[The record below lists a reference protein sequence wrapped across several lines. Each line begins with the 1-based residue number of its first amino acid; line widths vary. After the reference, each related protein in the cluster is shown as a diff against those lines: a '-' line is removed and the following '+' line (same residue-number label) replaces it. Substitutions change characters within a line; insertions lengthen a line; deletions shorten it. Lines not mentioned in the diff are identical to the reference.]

1 MKQCALKAC
10 PMVGFELRSTLGS
23 HKPRQASVLADIA
36 VECLY
41 CMAPRTPG
49 DGETEAVE
57 TPPRGKTEG
66 RTQRNGQGISTGVMS
81 VGNPA

>member
-23 HKPRQASVLADIA
+23 HKPRQASVLPDIA

-49 DGETEAVE
+49 DGETAAKARQGVSD
-57 TPPRGKTEG
+57 
-66 RTQRNGQGISTGVMS
+66 RNGCAASTFPGVI
-81 VGNPA
+81 A